1 MIVRPVEK
9 ADWQDWLRMRRLMWP
24 ATSVAVHAN
33 EMSAYFMR
41 GEGFLSWVA
50 EKSDKQLIGFL
61 EASIRE
67 VVEDCDTRNV
77 AYIEGWYVEPDFRRT
92 GVGSLLVSHAVQWA
106 RVQGCKEM
114 GSDCGLDNE
123 ISLKA
128 HLRLGF
134 EETSR
139 LIHFRKRL

>member
-9 ADWQDWLRMRRLMWP
+9 ADWQEWLRMRRLLWP
-24 ATSVAVHAN
+24 LTSLMVHED

-50 EKSDKQLIGFL
+50 EKSDKRLIGFL
-61 EASIRE
+61 EARIRE
-67 VVEDCDTRNV
+67 VAEDCDTRNV
-77 AYIEGWYVEPDFRRT
+77 GYIEGWYVEPDFRRT
-92 GVGSLLVSHAVQWA
+92 GVGRLLVSHAAQWA
-106 RVQGCKEM
+106 RAKDCKEM
-114 GSDCGLDNE
+114 GSDCELDNE

-128 HLRLGF
+128 HLGVGF
-134 EETSR
+134 QETSR

>member
-9 ADWQDWLRMRRLMWP
+9 SDWQAWLRMRRLLWP
-24 ATSVAVHAN
+24 ATSLAQHEN

-41 GEGFLSWVA
+41 GEVFLSWVV
-50 EKSDKQLIGFL
+50 EKSDKRLIGFL

-67 VVEDCDTRNV
+67 VAEDCETRNV
-77 AYIEGWYVEPDFRRT
+77 GYIEGWYVEPDFRRT
-92 GVGSLLVSHAVQWA
+92 GVGRMLVSHAAQWTRA
-106 RVQGCKEM
+106 KGCKEM
-114 GSDCGLDNE
+114 GSDCGLENE

-128 HLRLGF
+128 HLGVGF

>member
-9 ADWQDWLRMRRLMWP
+9 ADWHQWLRMRRLLW
-24 ATSVAVHAN
+24 SVRSLAEHEA

-41 GEGFLSWVA
+41 GEDFLSWVA
-50 EKSDKQLIGFL
+50 EKSDKRLIGFL

-67 VVEDCDTRNV
+67 VAEDFDTRNV
-77 AYIEGWYVEPDFRRT
+77 GYIEGWYVEPEFRRT
-92 GVGSLLVSHAVQWA
+92 GIGRLLVSHAAQWA
-106 RVQGCKEM
+106 RAQGCKEM
-114 GSDCGLDNE
+114 GSDCEPENE

-128 HLRLGF
+128 HIGVGF

-139 LIHFRKRL
+139 LIHFRKKL